1 MGTLLFFW
9 FCFGEKMWITVSGF
23 FLAGKN
29 FFRGRQSKDLGEDR
43 LNEVQKYLTCIR
55 IISDKIQKGNL

>member
-1 MGTLLFFW
+1 LVLFWGKNVDNF
-9 FCFGEKMWITVSGF
+9 FVSGF

-55 IISDKIQKGNL
+55 IIYEGYKKGNL

>member
-1 MGTLLFFW
+1 LVLIWGKNVDNFF
-9 FCFGEKMWITVSGF
+9 VSGF

-43 LNEVQKYLTCIR
+43 LNEVQKYLTCKR

>member
-1 MGTLLFFW
+1 
-9 FCFGEKMWITVSGF
+9 
-23 FLAGKN
+23 LAGKN

-55 IISDKIQKGNL
+55 IIYEG

>member
-1 MGTLLFFW
+1 LVLFWGKNVDNF
-9 FCFGEKMWITVSGF
+9 FVSGF

-29 FFRGRQSKDLGEDR
+29 FFRGRQDKDLGEDR

>member
-1 MGTLLFFW
+1 VDNFF
-9 FCFGEKMWITVSGF
+9 VSGF

-43 LNEVQKYLTCIR
+43 LNEVQKYLTCKR